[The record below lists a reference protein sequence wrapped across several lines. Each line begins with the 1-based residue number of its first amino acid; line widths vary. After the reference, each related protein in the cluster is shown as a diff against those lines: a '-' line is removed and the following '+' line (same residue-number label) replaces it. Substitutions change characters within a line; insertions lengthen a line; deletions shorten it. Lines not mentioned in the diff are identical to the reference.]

1 MYIDH
6 FHEIIDCIFGFFL
19 IIYFSQFLQTIS
31 QNYNMAEVHE
41 RLVFDAIEKLDKIA
55 NNV

>member
-6 FHEIIDCIFGFFL
+6 FHKIIDCIFGFFL